1 MSAMGALRTQKYMNE
16 SVTKRKWATLE
27 FEISAE
33 HEDMASWLMIHNGS
47 TGCEVEQA
55 GDGRLLLKATFPSS
69 SISEDELKKLESA
82 MEEYGFSSSLRS
94 LKVSHIEE
102 QDWLERWKQGF
113 QPFVIGNKLGICP
126 PWLKDEFDAGAY
138 PELTGGKVIFIE
150 PGMAFGTGLHAT
162 TQYCMGAIER
172 EASIEEAL
180 DVGTG
185 SGILAIAA
193 TLLNQSCRVLAIDTD
208 PESMRTSKH
217 NCELNGVSAR
227 VQNELGGTEI
237 VKDRQYKHIF
247 SNMTCED
254 IIALLPEYERLL
266 IPGGVVFCAGV
277 LTEKL
282 HLLENALASRG
293 WKILQTEQNGIW
305 MGLTVSR

>member
-1 MSAMGALRTQKYMNE
+1 MNE
-16 SVTKRKWATLE
+16 SATKRKWATLE

-33 HEDMASWLMIHNGS
+33 HEDMASWLMIHNGA
-47 TGCEVEQA
+47 TGCEVKQA
-55 GDGRLLLKATFPSS
+55 GECRLLLQATFPSAA
-69 SISEDELKKLESA
+69 ISDDELKRLESA
-82 MEEYGFSSSLRS
+82 MEEYGLSSSLRS
-94 LKVSHIEE
+94 LKVSQVEE

-113 QPFVIGNKLGICP
+113 QPFTIGKKLGICP
-126 PWLKDEFDAGAY
+126 PWLKSEFEAGAY
-138 PELTGGKVIFIE
+138 PELAGRHVIFIE

-162 TQYCMGAIER
+162 TQYCMSAIER
-172 EASIEEAL
+172 EQTIEEAL

-193 TLLNQSCRVLAIDTD
+193 TILNPSCRVLAIDND
-208 PESMRTSKH
+208 PESVRTSKH

-227 VQNELGGTEI
+227 VQNELGTTEI
-237 VKDRQYKHIF
+237 VTERQYKHIF

-282 HLLENALASRG
+282 HLLEDALASRG
-293 WKILQTEQNGIW
+293 WKILQTEQNGAW
-305 MGLTVSR
+305 TGLTVSR